1 MNKQSALEWLQHAYH
16 DLQGS
21 STLYDA
27 QHYTDTISF
36 VLQQSIEKTLKSIL
50 AYHNMKIK
58 KSHNLIEIYDLS
70 LSDKL
75 QLDDNDVE
83 MIALATTYYTK
94 QRYPSPQQRDISRQ
108 EIAKVLNF
116 ANDLFNRVCRLLNIS
131 MDEIKVL

>member
-1 MNKQSALEWLQHAYH
+1 VNKQSALEWLQHAYH

-58 KSHNLIEIYDLS
+58 KNHNLIEIYELS

-75 QLDDNDVE
+75 QLDDNDIE
-83 MIALATTYYTK
+83 IIALATTYYTK
-94 QRYPSPQQRDISRQ
+94 QRYPSPQQRNVPRQ
-108 EIAKVLNF
+108 EIAKVLSF
-116 ANDLFNRVCRLLNIS
+116 ANELFERVCKQLNIS
-131 MDEIKVL
+131 IEEIKTK